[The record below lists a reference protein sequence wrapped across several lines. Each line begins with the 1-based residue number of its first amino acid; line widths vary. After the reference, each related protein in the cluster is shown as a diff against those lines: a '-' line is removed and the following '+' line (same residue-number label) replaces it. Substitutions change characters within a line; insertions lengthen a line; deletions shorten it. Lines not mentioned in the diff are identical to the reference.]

1 MRRIKLCIMPL
12 CAAMII
18 CGCGK
23 SECLLKADVKWDGF
37 GVDSTQIKGER
48 LDEYTV
54 SVGDSFYELENGR
67 LSDTLPTDAESG
79 EYGVLFEITD
89 MNRKGV
95 TVIKNDGMEVSIG
108 YGEKLW
114 LDSLYIVYDG
124 ANYSYSLV
132 FEK

>member
-1 MRRIKLCIMPL
+1 MPL

-23 SECLLKADVKWDGF
+23 SECMMKLDIQWHSHSAWSENTD
-37 GVDSTQIKGER
+37 GER
-48 LDEYTV
+48 HEEYMV

-67 LSDTLPTDAESG
+67 LSDTMPTDAENG

-89 MNRKGV
+89 MDRKGV
-95 TVIKNDGMEVSIG
+95 TVIKNDGTEVSVG